1 MIIDEIK
8 ESLGGKSKLFWVGY
22 DVRFGVEASDQLE
35 SENYPDARLFKG
47 LSELLDS
54 SVPYNCV
61 PLTELLKNQWLDSPF
76 RFIKDCHSPMPP
88 YPTTAI
94 ELQANGSRLL
104 CLFESSQVAETPHV
118 YNYYLIQKA
127 LERKA
132 QSSPKIIYFDGQNE
146 DSQLVRLDSAKWL
159 VNCSV
164 LFQALPGQWLFC
176 DSFTGYF
183 CDRDG
188 KLLTTM
194 ITNEKFNARLNMSS
208 GGEDES
214 KRMTEMIQQVI
225 ETCSRFLNYGGMVL
239 NLMGCKNVTGQD
251 LIVAEPLKKARQR
264 RNKPPLTIYKTL
276 LVTLPKTGKAVPL
289 NTQAM
294 VKEASESRALHT
306 VAGHY
311 ADYREKGLFGRYK
324 GIFWIPAHARGAE
337 EAGQVVKAYEAKPAN
352 QEAGNG
358 QTL

>member
-8 ESLGGKSKLFWVGY
+8 ESLGGKAKLFWVGY
-22 DVRFGVEASDQLE
+22 DARFGVEASEQLE
-35 SENYPDARLFKG
+35 SENFPDARLFKEI
-47 LSELLDS
+47 SELLETS
-54 SVPYNCV
+54 APYNCV
-61 PLTELLKNQWLDSPF
+61 PLTELLKNQWSDSPF

-94 ELQANGSRLL
+94 ELQANGSRVL
-104 CLFESSQVAETPHV
+104 CIFESSRVTEAPQV
-118 YNYYLIQKA
+118 YSYYLVERA

-132 QSSPKIIYFDGQNE
+132 ERSPKIIHFDGQNE
-146 DSQLVRLDSAKWL
+146 DSQLVRLATAKWL

-176 DSFTGYF
+176 DSFTAYF
-183 CDRDG
+183 CDGEG

-194 ITNEKFNARLNMSS
+194 VTNERFNARLNTRSS
-208 GGEDES
+208 EDSEP
-214 KRMTEMIQQVI
+214 MADLIQQVI

-239 NLMGCKNVTGQD
+239 NLMGCKNVVGQD
-251 LIVAEPLKKARQR
+251 LVVDERLKKARLR
-264 RNKPPLTIYKTL
+264 RNKPPLTVYKTL
-276 LVTLPKTGKAVPL
+276 LVTLPKTGKSVPL

-294 VKEASESRALHT
+294 VREASESRALHT

-324 GIFWIPAHARGAE
+324 GIFWIPAHARGTE
-337 EAGQVVKAYEAKPAN
+337 DAGQVVKTYQAKPAN
-352 QEAGNG
+352 QAEVQDG
-358 QTL
+358 QAI

>member
-22 DVRFGVEASDQLE
+22 DARFGVEASEQLE
-35 SENYPDARLFKG
+35 SENFPDARLFRE
-47 LSELLDS
+47 LSELLDF

-61 PLTELLKNQWLDSPF
+61 PLTELLKRQWSDSPF

-104 CLFESSQVAETPHV
+104 CIFESSRVTEAPQI
-118 YNYYLIQKA
+118 YSYYLIERA

-132 QSSPKIIYFDGQNE
+132 EGAPRIVYFDGLDE
-146 DSQLVRLDSAKWL
+146 DSQLVSLDSAKWL

-176 DSFTGYF
+176 DSFTAYF
-183 CDRDG
+183 CDGEG

-194 ITNEKFNARLNMSS
+194 ITNERFNARLNMPS
-208 GGEDES
+208 GGDS
-214 KRMTEMIQQVI
+214 DRMADMIQQVI

-239 NLMGCKNVTGQD
+239 NLMGCKNIVGQD
-251 LIVAEPLKKARQR
+251 LVVSAALNKARRR

-311 ADYREKGLFGRYK
+311 ADYRERGLFGRYK
-324 GIFWIPAHARGAE
+324 GIFWIPAHARGTE
-337 EAGQVVKAYEAKPAN
+337 DAGQIVKTYQAKPAK
-352 QEAGNG
+352 QSEA
-358 QTL
+358 

>member
-22 DVRFGVEASDQLE
+22 DARFGVEASEQLE
-35 SENYPDARLFKG
+35 SENFPDARLFRE
-47 LSELLDS
+47 LSELLDF

-61 PLTELLKNQWLDSPF
+61 PLTELLKRQWSDSPF

-104 CLFESSQVAETPHV
+104 CIFESSRVTEAPQI
-118 YNYYLIQKA
+118 YSYYLVERA

-132 QSSPKIIYFDGQNE
+132 EGAPRIVYFDGLDE
-146 DSQLVRLDSAKWL
+146 DSQLVSLDSADWL

-183 CDRDG
+183 CDGQG

-194 ITNEKFNARLNMSS
+194 VTNERFNARLNTRS
-208 GGEDES
+208 GDEQE
-214 KRMTEMIQQVI
+214 RMADMIQQVI

-239 NLMGCKNVTGQD
+239 NLMGCKNVIGQD
-251 LIVAEPLKKARQR
+251 LVVAEALKKARQR
-264 RNKPPLTIYKTL
+264 RNKPPLTTYKTL
-276 LVTLPKTGKAVPL
+276 VITLPKTGKTIPL
-289 NTQAM
+289 NTHAA
-294 VKEASESRALHT
+294 VKEASESRALHD

-324 GIFWIPAHARGAE
+324 GVFWIPAHARGTE
-337 EAGQVVKAYEAKPAN
+337 EAGQVVKTYEAKPAN
-352 QEAGNG
+352 QGEVRDG
-358 QTL
+358 QTV